1 MPLIRRLSG
10 LRQYTL
16 QQDGARSH
24 TAKSTIGF
32 LERSVPDYIEKN
44 NWPANSCDLNPLDYG
59 IWGIMV
65 KSAYGKRKRY
75 DNIDDLKAGIR
86 KAWEELTQGTIN
98 KVIDQWRHRLQQ
110 VVDIHGGHI
119 EQYM

>member
-1 MPLIRRLSG
+1 MVHAVTPQSQQSASWKG
-10 LRQYTL
+10 LCQT
-16 QQDGARSH
+16 
-24 TAKSTIGF
+24 
-32 LERSVPDYIEKN
+32 IEKN
-44 NWPANSCDLNPLDYG
+44 NWPANSCVLNPLDYG

-86 KAWEELTQGTIN
+86 KAWEELTQDTIN